1 MTKEKIREYMVKRI
15 QDTLEEY
22 VDEHSVTDLIGTEE
36 IDDFLYVRDY
46 GHDLVADI
54 VTEYMEEMVEGVL
67 ESIYESI
74 TEDDLSI
81 PF

>member
-22 VDEHSVTDLIGTEE
+22 VDDHSVTDMIGTDE
-36 IDDFLYVRDY
+36 IDDFLYE
-46 GHDLVADI
+46 HDFGYSMVEEI
-54 VTEYMEEMVEGVL
+54 VTEYMQEMVDGVL